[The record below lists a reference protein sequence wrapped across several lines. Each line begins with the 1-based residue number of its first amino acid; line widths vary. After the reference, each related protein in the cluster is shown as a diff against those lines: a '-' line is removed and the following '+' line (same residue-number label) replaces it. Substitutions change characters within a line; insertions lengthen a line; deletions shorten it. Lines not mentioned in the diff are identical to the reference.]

1 MEDQFEIPA
10 GWTLTSAE
18 VSNGV
23 YQMRLTWE
31 HGPVVET
38 TGDDIATMRAWCIE
52 AALDIEDQL
61 RRNGVLA

>member
-1 MEDQFEIPA
+1 MEAQAEIPA
-10 GWTLTSAE
+10 GWTLTSTE

-23 YQMRLTWE
+23 YQLRLTWE

-38 TGDDIATMRAWCIE
+38 TGDDVATMRAWCLK

-61 RRNGVLA
+61 RRKGVLA